1 MEKKRVRTRIAPSP
15 TGDPHVGTAYIALF
29 NLAFAKK
36 HGGDFLLR
44 IEDTDQERFVE
55 GALDIIYHT
64 LKETGLVH
72 DEGPDKDGGFGPYV
86 QSERVASGLYMDY
99 AKKKT
104 GIGKIVYPTGDYEK
118 DMAEIM
124 AFYAEISAKFPQKF
138 SVDTRYHSD
147 SMKQEIEA

>member
-1 MEKKRVRTRIAPSP
+1 MQR
-15 TGDPHVGTAYIALF
+15 
-29 NLAFAKK
+29 
-36 HGGDFLLR
+36 
-44 IEDTDQERFVE
+44 
-55 GALDIIYHT
+55 
-64 LKETGLVH
+64 
-72 DEGPDKDGGFGPYV
+72 
-86 QSERVASGLYMDY
+86 
-99 AKKKT
+99 KKT